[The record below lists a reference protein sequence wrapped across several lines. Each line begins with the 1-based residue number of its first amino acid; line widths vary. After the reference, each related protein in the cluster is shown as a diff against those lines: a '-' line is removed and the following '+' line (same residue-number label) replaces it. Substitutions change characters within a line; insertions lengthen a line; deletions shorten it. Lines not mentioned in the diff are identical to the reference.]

1 MSRVLVAA
9 LVLSVVLAGCGAQDT
24 PVEQPDVG
32 AGGEVTDDGGGEV
45 TDEFDTEQ
53 ARADARALV
62 GTPESELDGSVRVG
76 RRGDEQMMLTEDY
89 VLGRMTVELD
99 ERDGEFRVTAVTV
112 ELPDGPETFRS

>member
-1 MSRVLVAA
+1 MPRVLVAA
-9 LVLSVVLAGCGAQDT
+9 LLLSVALAGCGAPDT
-24 PVEQPDVG
+24 PVEQPAGG
-32 AGGEVTDDGGGEV
+32 AGGEVTDGAGGEG